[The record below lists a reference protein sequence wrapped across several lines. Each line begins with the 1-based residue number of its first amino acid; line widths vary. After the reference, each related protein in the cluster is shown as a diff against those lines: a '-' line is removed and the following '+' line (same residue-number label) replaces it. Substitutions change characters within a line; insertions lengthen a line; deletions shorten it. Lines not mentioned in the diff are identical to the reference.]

1 MSTVQ
6 TLTGEL
12 TIEPSLDG
20 FREQARN
27 RRVVGV
33 YTRLRA
39 DDLTPIALYEQLT
52 GGAEGS
58 FIFESAEQGSWSRW
72 SFIGVHCPS
81 MLVGRGD
88 HSEWLGGPLN
98 GLPASGPS
106 LEVLDATLKALH
118 TPADPTLPPFSSGM
132 VGYLGWD
139 VKRQVEPSL
148 GTPNPDELGVP
159 DMVMMLATDMVV
171 LDHHRGE
178 VWLIANAINFN
189 GTPQGVDAA
198 HHDAVQRVQAMAA
211 KLAEPRR
218 ALLASIHD
226 DAQPQVRERCA
237 PGEFEQMVA
246 RAKEYVMAGDIF
258 QVVPAQRFDVDVAAS
273 GFDIYRELCVENPS
287 PYLFLLKLPG
297 FDIIGSSPEALVT
310 VTDGRAT
317 THPIA
322 GTRPRGATEAEDRQ
336 LEDELLA
343 DEKERAEH
351 LMLVDLGRN
360 DLGRVCTPG
369 SVTVTQFMH
378 VGRYSHVMHLEA
390 AVTGVVR
397 PELNALEVVM
407 SCFPAGTLSG
417 APKLRAMQIIDELES
432 TARGPYGGVVGYF
445 DFAGNADTAICIR
458 TAVVVDGVAHVSA
471 GAGIVA
477 DSVAASENVE
487 SHNKAAAVLVALARA
502 DASRPIAQGISADPV
517 QVPNPADNSGRTPE
531 QS

>member
-1 MSTVQ
+1 MSRQ
-6 TLTGEL
+6 LR
-12 TIEPSLDG
+12 IEPSLEG
-20 FREQARN
+20 FREQAVD

-33 YTRLRA
+33 RTRLRA

-52 GGAEGS
+52 GEAEGS
-58 FIFESAEQGSWSRW
+58 FIFESVEQGTWSRW
-72 SFIGVHCPS
+72 SFIGVRCPS
-81 MLVGRGD
+81 MLVGRGNT
-88 HSEWLGGPLN
+88 SEWLGRPLEGIPRHGPCLN
-98 GLPASGPS
+98 
-106 LEVLDATLKALH
+106 VLAATLRALH
-118 TPADPTLPPFSSGM
+118 TPADPELPPFSSGL

-148 GTPNPDELGVP
+148 GEPNPDDIGVP
-159 DMVMMLATDMVV
+159 DSVMMLATDMAV

-189 GTPQGVDAA
+189 DTAEGVDEAYR
-198 HHDAVQRVQAMAA
+198 DAVERVHRMATR
-211 KLAEPRR
+211 LTSPRP
-218 ALLASIHD
+218 ALLASIEP
-226 DAQPQVRERCA
+226 DARPQVTEQRA
-237 PGEFEQMVA
+237 PGEFEAMVEK
-246 RAKEYVMAGDIF
+246 AKEYVMAGDIF
-258 QVVPAQRFDVDVAAS
+258 QVVPGQRFDVDVTAS
-273 GFDIYRELCVENPS
+273 GFDIYRELRVANPS

-297 FDIIGSSPEALVT
+297 FDLIGSSPEALVT
-310 VTDGRAT
+310 VKDGVAT

-322 GTRPRGATEAEDRQ
+322 GTRPRGDTEAEDRR

-360 DLGRVCTPG
+360 DLGRVCIPG
-369 SVTVTQFMH
+369 TVTVTQFMH
-378 VGRYSHVMHLEA
+378 VGRYSYVMHLEA
-390 AVTGVVR
+390 AVTGSVE
-397 PELNALEVVM
+397 PGLSALDVVM
-407 SCFPAGTLSG
+407 ACFPAGTLSG

-458 TAVVVDGVAHVSA
+458 TALVKDGVAHVSA

-477 DSVAASENVE
+477 DSVPANENAE

-502 DASRPIAQGISADPV
+502 NASHRI
-517 QVPNPADNSGRTPE
+517 TPQTLLE